1 MSTARLFAVWR
12 LVRVPTIFIAVYF
25 SLRWVLA
32 VISARQGFG
41 SPDGVGLGFSIVATL
56 TVSLRIVLLI
66 MVPTVL
72 AYHLVLWV
80 TDRMPRRDG
89 SRAPAAH
96 RTTRTP

>member
-12 LVRVPTIFIAVYF
+12 LVRVPTILVAVYF

-32 VISARQGFG
+32 ILSARQGFG
-41 SPDGVGLGFSIVATL
+41 SPDGIGLGFSIVATV
-56 TVSLRIVLLI
+56 TVSLRIVLLV
-66 MVPTVL
+66 MVPAVP

-80 TDRMPRRDG
+80 TARMSRRDG

-96 RTTRTP
+96 RTTRAS